1 MCRAGGVKSQF
12 EASRTDAVVRR
23 RSNDRV
29 NENINIYV
37 QEKQQYGGKQK
48 RRARQKTQFIEKAL
62 RRVVHIV

>member
-1 MCRAGGVKSQF
+1 MIINIITGIELTPLHYIQHMNMSLIKYVRAGGVKSQF

-37 QEKQQYGGKQK
+37 QEK
-48 RRARQKTQFIEKAL
+48 
-62 RRVVHIV
+62 